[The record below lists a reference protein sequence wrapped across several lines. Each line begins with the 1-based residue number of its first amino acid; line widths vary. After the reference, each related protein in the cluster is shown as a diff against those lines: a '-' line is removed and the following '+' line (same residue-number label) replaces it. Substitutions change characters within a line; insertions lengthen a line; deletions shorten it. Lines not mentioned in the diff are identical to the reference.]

1 MYRKET
7 SDRYWIIYIWLN
19 PMAEFAGYTLK
30 EAKRLAQE
38 INDKHPNTEVKI
50 VKEVGVIR

>member
-1 MYRKET
+1 MYRKNT

-38 INDKHPNTEVKI
+38 INDKHPSTEVKI